1 MSAHV
6 LLNIL
11 SELRISNDRLAEHFI
26 VFCKEFK
33 SSNKKHMLEY
43 IYHMT
48 LILFFN
54 IAFRINF

>member
-33 SSNKKHMLEY
+33 SSNKKHREC
-43 IYHMT
+43 
-48 LILFFN
+48 
-54 IAFRINF
+54 

>member
-1 MSAHV
+1 MSDCVLHRGSYMSAHV

-33 SSNKKHMLEY
+33 SSNKKHREC
-43 IYHMT
+43 
-48 LILFFN
+48 
-54 IAFRINF
+54 